1 MNIYIY
7 ICIYIYIYIINIFI
21 YIYVHYYKFLLNG
34 LILDL
39 FSTQHNHKHRHQY
52 HRHRHRKRSQQRQ
65 LLMHKQAPISSANNI
80 NINLTQ
86 NQITLVTNKSNT
98 RRNIIKYRPDDISS
112 VILNQLHDSIN
123 ATTNNNTNNIK
134 KLKPYSYYTYKSI
147 FNITNSTENFN
158 ILNSAKPSLD
168 KGNLK
173 DLNNSANVN
182 TDLKLQ
188 KKKDKSLVFSKTN
201 INTSAKRL
209 ESTTNSSNT
218 LSIANTKDENKNYST
233 NSSSIINKT
242 KNYNKNKKEPS
253 NITINENIGVH
264 YNSRKMRPSA
274 SKFLNFAYE
283 NLHDIENTNLLT
295 YIDNFIRSS
304 NHLKSNGSFD
314 TVESGVKRDKVFKK
328 FREKSVDR
336 VLNKISSNSSN
347 TKAVLFCAAVN
358 ELKKVL
364 NKQNLS
370 PEAKSRMLSKIFDD
384 KGDLKKA
391 SLTNEI
397 FREVLAP
404 SKPTHGSVGDLG
416 AQMIKVSVLSRH
428 RKGNKSKKFPQKME
442 SLLNKDTR
450 RENFDSSQQKEKTVT
465 GNRKSNLVRKNLKQV
480 IPSLHRHHRFIHYHL
495 NKSSIGQHKYSKNS
509 RYLALQR
516 RADRMNIEGKS
527 VKLVSLTERHSND
540 SRSNSNETNSDNRT
554 RKDLVIEVDDEDSNS
569 SGAKTVERRRFDPIM
584 SLIRSF
590 AKIDRNDDI
599 EIIDERGNDD
609 NENPFVNEMDDG
621 FISPNRRRFGQNL
634 FLNSFVNNEDM
645 EPPPGM
651 EGQLQMFGPP
661 PPNYQENYN
670 DDEPD
675 FQRNALPPEESYID
689 DNYESRIESPLIPIG
704 ESTEPSPDYE
714 TPAIYEQEV
723 QDEPGMFG
731 PYPNDGDNSNDA
743 PFSNDHTLF
752 MDVRKKKR
760 GSVQYT

>member
-1 MNIYIY
+1 MTL
-7 ICIYIYIYIINIFI
+7 F
-21 YIYVHYYKFLLNG
+21 
-34 LILDL
+34 LDL
-39 FSTQHNHKHRHQY
+39 LSKQHYHKHHHQY
-52 HRHRHRKRSQQRQ
+52 HRHRHHKRSQQRQ
-65 LLMHKQAPISSANNI
+65 FLMHKHVPSSSANDI
-80 NINLTQ
+80 NVNLTQ

-98 RRNIIKYRPDDISS
+98 RRNIINYGPDDISS
-112 VILNQLHDSIN
+112 VTLKGFNDSIN
-123 ATTNNNTNNIK
+123 VTVNNNTNNIR
-134 KLKPYSYYTYKSI
+134 KLKPYSYNTFK
-147 FNITNSTENFN
+147 NIVNVTNLTENFN
-158 ILNSAKPSLD
+158 ILNSVKPRLDINYKGSLE
-168 KGNLK
+168 
-173 DLNNSANVN
+173 DLNNSTNDNA
-182 TDLKLQ
+182 DSKLH
-188 KKKDKSLVFSKTN
+188 KKKDKSLAYSKTN
-201 INTSAKRL
+201 INTSSKRL
-209 ESTTNSSNT
+209 QNTTNSPNT
-218 LSIANTKDENKNYST
+218 LSFANTEDENKNYST
-233 NSSSIINKT
+233 NISSNLNKT
-242 KNYNKNKKEPS
+242 KNYNKTKKELS
-253 NITINENIGVH
+253 NVTINENIGVH
-264 YNSRKMRPSA
+264 GNSRKMHPSA
-274 SKFLNFAYE
+274 NKFLNFAYE

-295 YIDNFIRSS
+295 YINNFIHSS

-328 FREKSVDR
+328 FRENSVDR

-347 TKAVLFCAAVN
+347 TKAILFRAAVN

-364 NKQNLS
+364 NKENIS
-370 PEAKSRMLSKIFDD
+370 PGAKSRMLSKIFDD

-404 SKPTHGSVGDLG
+404 SEPTHGSVGDLG

-428 RKGNKSKKFPQKME
+428 RKGNKTKKFPRKME
-442 SLLNKDTR
+442 SFLNKGARSED
-450 RENFDSSQQKEKTVT
+450 FDSSQQKEKTVT
-465 GNRKSNLVRKNLKQV
+465 GDRKSSLVRKHLKQI
-480 IPSLHRHHRFIHYHL
+480 IPSLHRHHRLVHYHL
-495 NKSSIGQHKYSKNS
+495 NKSSIGQHTYSRNS
-509 RYLALQR
+509 HYLALRR
-516 RADRMNIEGKS
+516 RANRMNIEGKS
-527 VKLVSLTERHSND
+527 VKLVSLTERHSNN
-540 SRSNSNETNSDNRT
+540 SKSNSSETNSDNRT

-569 SGAKTVERRRFDPIM
+569 SGARTVERRHFDPIM

-590 AKIDRNDDI
+590 AKVDRNDDI
-599 EIIDERGNDD
+599 EIIDERDNDD

-661 PPNYQENYN
+661 PPPNYQENYN
-670 DDEPD
+670 DDEPG

-704 ESTEPSPDYE
+704 ENTEPSPDYE

-723 QDEPGMFG
+723 QDEPGMLG
-731 PYPNDGDNSNDA
+731 PYSNDGDDSNDA

-760 GSVQYT
+760 GSIQYT